1 MKVIQKKY
9 ISFIFIAFS
18 FALKCNVTFVGNK
31 IMCSCACF
39 KIRKLAGFSSALFYV
54 YGTENKNPC

>member
-1 MKVIQKKY
+1 M
-9 ISFIFIAFS
+9 FIAFS

-39 KIRKLAGFSSALFYV
+39 KIRKLTGFSSALFYV
-54 YGTENKNPC
+54 YGTENKNPCREIGF